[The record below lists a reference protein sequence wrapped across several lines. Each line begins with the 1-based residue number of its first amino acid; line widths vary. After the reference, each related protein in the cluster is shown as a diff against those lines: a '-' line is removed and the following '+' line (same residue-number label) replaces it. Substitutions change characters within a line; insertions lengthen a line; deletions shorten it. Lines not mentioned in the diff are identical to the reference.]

1 MNREQI
7 INAIATKDVES
18 LRAATTGRERTILL
32 DADGCYVGTSDRA
45 KESDLEGKTVIRFVN
60 PQNN

>member
-7 INAIATKDVES
+7 INAIATRDVES
-18 LRAATTGRERTILL
+18 LRAATTGREKTIML
-32 DADGCYVGTSDRA
+32 DADGCYVGTKVKA
-45 KESDLEGKTVIRFVN
+45 KESELKGKTVIRFVN